1 VSLKGGEGTRQEGRG
16 ERTFLDLV
24 EDDDS
29 MALAFLQVLEER
41 AFDGVDVAVRERGK
55 GEGEMNKTKTIRE
68 HAGRQAIDQKA

>member
-1 VSLKGGEGTRQEGRG
+1 VSRKGGEGRRQEGRG

-24 EDDDS
+24 EDDDG

-55 GEGEMNKTKTIRE
+55 GEGEMIKTMTITE
-68 HAGRQAIDQKA
+68 HVGRQVIAKKE